1 MKKIF
6 LTLLTSLV
14 FTINVNAQAQKKANK
29 DTNEWRY
36 QIEAVSTGVQGTYMI
51 KVWSYSKKPDIAI
64 EQAQKN
70 AVHGIIFKGF
80 EGIPGVPGQKSLTSN
95 PNLLDEHADFFD
107 AFFADGG
114 KYKKF
119 VSLTTDG
126 AIDAEDRRKVGKE
139 YKIGVVVTVLKD
151 ALRAD
156 LESAG
161 ILKGLS
167 SGF

>member
-1 MKKIF
+1 MKNIF
-6 LTLLTSLV
+6 LNLLTFLF
-14 FTINVNAQAQKKANK
+14 FTMNVNAQAQKKANK

-36 QIEAVSTGVQGTYMI
+36 QIEAVSTGVDGTYMI
-51 KVWSYSKKPDIAI
+51 KVWSYSKKSDIAI
-64 EQAQKN
+64 EQSQKN

-80 EGIPGVPGQKSLTSN
+80 GGIPGVPGQKPLSTN
-95 PNLLDEHADFFD
+95 PNLFDEHFDFFD

-126 AIDAEDRRKVGKE
+126 AIDAEDRKKVGKE